1 MALRA
6 GSVSSSRTTRP
17 LAIELGV
24 VTAALVGIFLWQR
37 VVRATTAA
45 LFGTPGAFESLV
57 VNGLANAVVLLGG
70 LVVFVGAY
78 ATVRDLDVG
87 LRFPERQDL
96 RVLALAALLPI
107 ALVALTKAVGLLTGV
122 GFNALIM
129 TSVAADASL
138 WSIALV
144 TGLGLLVG
152 VPALVLICQVLV
164 QRSFERVV
172 DRTGA
177 VVATTL
183 VAGFVM
189 VSDTGGLASAPEAG
203 PLAGVVLFVL
213 LVAGALFV
221 AERTDND
228 RLRALA
234 ALPAAAV
241 IAVVALSA
249 VVEITSVA
257 GAVFGCSQLAVL
269 AVAAYAYT
277 RTDSL
282 LAPALAYASF
292 QIASKA
298 VVVGFEAGMQGW

>member
-6 GSVSSSRTTRP
+6 SSGSLPRTTRP

-24 VTAALVGIFLWQR
+24 VTAALIGVLLWQR
-37 VVRATTAA
+37 VIRATTAA
-45 LFGTPGAFESLV
+45 LFGTPDAFESLV
-57 VNGLANAVVLLGG
+57 VNGLVNAVVLLGG

-87 LRFPERQDL
+87 LRLPERRDL

-107 ALVALTKAVGLLTGV
+107 ALVALTKAVGMLTGI
-122 GFNALIM
+122 GFNALVM
-129 TSVAADASL
+129 TSVTADASL
-138 WSIALV
+138 WPIALV
-144 TGLGLLVG
+144 TGLSLLVG
-152 VPALVLICQVLV
+152 VPALVLTCQVLV

-172 DRTGA
+172 DRTSA

-189 VSDTGGLASAPEAG
+189 VSDTGGLASTPDAG
-203 PLAGVVLFVL
+203 PLAGIVLFVL

-221 AERTDND
+221 AERTDDD
-228 RLRALA
+228 RVRTLA

-257 GAVFGCSQLAVL
+257 GAVFGCSQLVVL
-269 AVAAYAYT
+269 AIAAYAYT

>member
-6 GSVSSSRTTRP
+6 SSGSLPRTTRP

-24 VTAALVGIFLWQR
+24 VTAALIGVLLWQR
-37 VVRATTAA
+37 VIRATTAA
-45 LFGTPGAFESLV
+45 LFGTPDAFESLV
-57 VNGLANAVVLLGG
+57 VNGLVNAVVLLGG

-87 LRFPERQDL
+87 LRLPERRDL

-107 ALVALTKAVGLLTGV
+107 ALVALTKAVGMLTGI
-122 GFNALIM
+122 GFNALVM
-129 TSVAADASL
+129 TSVTADASL
-138 WSIALV
+138 WPIALV
-144 TGLGLLVG
+144 TGLSLLVG
-152 VPALVLICQVLV
+152 VPALVLTCQVLV

-172 DRTGA
+172 DRTSA

-189 VSDTGGLASAPEAG
+189 VSDTGGLASTPEAG
-203 PLAGVVLFVL
+203 PLAGIVLFVL

-221 AERTDND
+221 AERTDDD
-228 RLRALA
+228 RVRTLA

-257 GAVFGCSQLAVL
+257 GAVFGCSQLVVL
-269 AVAAYAYT
+269 AIAAYAYT